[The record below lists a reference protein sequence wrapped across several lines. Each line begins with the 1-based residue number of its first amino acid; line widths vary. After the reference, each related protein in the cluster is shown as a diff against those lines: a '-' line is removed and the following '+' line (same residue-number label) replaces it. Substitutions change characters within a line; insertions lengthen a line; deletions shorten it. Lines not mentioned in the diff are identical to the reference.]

1 MPIRRFYLYGVLWLV
16 EISGY
21 QSKISQWF
29 DIKIVTNCISILN
42 LLASDFAF
50 VRRELPKRLMITVDH
65 AWLLHFES
73 SSCDGME

>member
-1 MPIRRFYLYGVLWLV
+1 VLWLV

-21 QSKISQWF
+21 QIKISQWF

-50 VRRELPKRLMITVDH
+50 VRRELPN
-65 AWLLHFES
+65 A
-73 SSCDGME
+73 

>member
-21 QSKISQWF
+21 QIKISQWF

-50 VRRELPKRLMITVDH
+50 VRRELPN
-65 AWLLHFES
+65 A
-73 SSCDGME
+73 